1 MNIVFVFVM
10 NIWLMIR
17 FLFNEYCIESFL
29 GPIQRLNDHVVS
41 QKFEDNLEFKFRYIF
56 NLILRKHLI

>member
-1 MNIVFVFVM
+1 
-10 NIWLMIR
+10 MIM
-17 FLFNEYCIESFL
+17 FLFKEYCIESFL

-56 NLILRKHLI
+56 NLILRKHLN